1 MYATAETNKNV
12 RLNEND
18 LVPYLPSFIAA
29 FSRVSG
35 MRYCV
40 GMVKFEWFKILIGLL
55 GRGGYFIYIFHK
67 YVQISVY
74 RFQLPVNYSR

>member
-1 MYATAETNKNV
+1 M
-12 RLNEND
+12 
-18 LVPYLPSFIAA
+18 
-29 FSRVSG
+29 
-35 MRYCV
+35 

-74 RFQLPVNYSR
+74 MCQLPVNYSR